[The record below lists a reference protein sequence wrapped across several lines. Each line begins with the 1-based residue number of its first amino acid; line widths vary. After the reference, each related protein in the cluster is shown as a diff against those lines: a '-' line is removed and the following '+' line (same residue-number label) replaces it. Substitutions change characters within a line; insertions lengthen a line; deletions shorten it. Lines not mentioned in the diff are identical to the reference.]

1 VKAIERTIRA
11 ELRRL
16 GVSLRSSVGA
26 RAAVDLARRMDAQ
39 PGDRSAVMLSRE
51 LRLLM
56 ADLRSQVKGDAT
68 GDVEAFLARIAAPDV
83 GDATH

>member
-11 ELRRL
+11 ELRGL

-26 RAAVDLARRMDAQ
+26 RAAVDLARRMDAE

-56 ADLRSQVKGDAT
+56 ADLRSQVRGDGT

-83 GDATH
+83 GHAAH

>member
-1 VKAIERTIRA
+1 MKAIERTIRV
-11 ELRRL
+11 ELRSL

-26 RAAVDLARRMDAQ
+26 QAAVDLARRLDAE

-56 ADLRSQVKGDAT
+56 ADLRSQVKGGGTD
-68 GDVEAFLARIAAPDV
+68 DVGRFLARIAAPDV
-83 GDATH
+83 GHAAD

>member
-1 VKAIERTIRA
+1 MKAIERTTRA

-26 RAAVDLARRMDAQ
+26 RAAVDLARRMDAE

-68 GDVEAFLARIAAPDV
+68 GDVEAFLAGIAAPDV
-83 GDATH
+83 GHATH

>member
-1 VKAIERTIRA
+1 MRAIERTTRA
-11 ELRRL
+11 ELRSL

-26 RAAVDLARRMDAQ
+26 RAAVDLARRMDAE

-56 ADLRSQVKGDAT
+56 DGLRSLRGDAA

-83 GDATH
+83 GHAAR

>member
-11 ELRRL
+11 ELRGL

-26 RAAVDLARRMDAQ
+26 RVAVDLARRMDAE

-51 LRLLM
+51 LRM
-56 ADLRSQVKGDAT
+56 VVAALRAQSG
-68 GDVEAFLARIAAPDV
+68 GGGSDVEAFLAGVSTAAF
-83 GDATH
+83 DAGH

>member
-1 VKAIERTIRA
+1 MKAIERTTRA

-26 RAAVDLARRMDAQ
+26 RAAVDLARRMDAE
-39 PGDRSAVMLSRE
+39 PGDRSVVMLSRE

-56 ADLRSQVKGDAT
+56 ADLRSRVRGGGTD
-68 GDVEAFLARIAAPDV
+68 DVERFLARIAAPDV
-83 GDATH
+83 GHAAD

>member
-1 VKAIERTIRA
+1 MKAIERTVRA

-26 RAAVDLARRMDAQ
+26 QAAVDLAKRLDAE

-56 ADLRSQVKGDAT
+56 ADLRSQVKGGGTDE
-68 GDVEAFLARIAAPDV
+68 VEQFLARIAAPDV
-83 GDATH
+83 GDARH

>member
-1 VKAIERTIRA
+1 MKAIERTIRA

-26 RAAVDLARRMDAQ
+26 RSAVDLARRMDAE

-56 ADLRSQVKGDAT
+56 ADLRSQVKGGEAD
-68 GDVEAFLARIAAPDV
+68 DVEEFLRRVSTPAF
-83 GDATH
+83 DAGH

>member
-1 VKAIERTIRA
+1 MRAIERTTRA
-11 ELRRL
+11 ELRSL

-26 RAAVDLARRMDAQ
+26 RAAVDLARRMDAE

-56 ADLRSQVKGDAT
+56 DGLRSLRGDAT

-83 GDATH
+83 GNAAR